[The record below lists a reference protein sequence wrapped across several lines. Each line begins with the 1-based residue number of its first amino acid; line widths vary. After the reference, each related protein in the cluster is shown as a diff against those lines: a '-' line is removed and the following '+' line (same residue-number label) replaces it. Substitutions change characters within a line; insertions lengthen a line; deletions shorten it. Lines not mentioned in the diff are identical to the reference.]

1 MSESAAPIKRFPSTA
16 AAHGR
21 ATRKPMRSTGAS
33 IGARRRAAAGRPPGV
48 AHAPGR
54 DATACSE
61 ARGVC
66 PILILVNR
74 LPKEHPA

>member
-1 MSESAAPIKRFPSTA
+1 MVSDCPARPRHTGAPRASLCSAPAPASGRVAAPQQG
-16 AAHGR
+16 GR
-21 ATRKPMRSTGAS
+21 PALHM
-33 IGARRRAAAGRPPGV
+33 RRAATR
-48 AHAPGR
+48 R
-54 DATACSE
+54 ACGE

>member
-1 MSESAAPIKRFPSTA
+1 MLRCVRVRGDGQRLPSTA
-16 AAHGR
+16 AAHRR
-21 ATRKPMRSTGAS
+21 AARKPMQRNGAS

-54 DATACSE
+54 E